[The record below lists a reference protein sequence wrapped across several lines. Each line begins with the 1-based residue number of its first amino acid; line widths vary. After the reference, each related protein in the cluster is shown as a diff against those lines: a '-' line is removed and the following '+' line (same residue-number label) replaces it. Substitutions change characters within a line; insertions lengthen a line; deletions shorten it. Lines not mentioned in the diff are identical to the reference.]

1 MNARL
6 RSRSSSPVAMSGT
19 RSRAIT
25 AVVAVALSLGTAGI
39 ASAQTALDPASHQKR
54 VTRTGSINP
63 AQSTPVSKPDDGI
76 AYCNQMEAKPLGLK
90 SPGGKSLVSFDKCY
104 RGRLHNHCLAKA
116 LSVMFSSLQQDYDK
130 LIETNYPSI
139 TSTSSVCSFTAGQ
152 LSQDLE
158 TSKAFANRYKALVTG
173 YDERLKCTD
182 LVMKSLEKA
191 SFPDMPNI
199 EKTVKTM
206 ADELKSDVAGFSKE
220 RQAADELLAKV
231 TEAHKA
237 LEVHSD
243 VHRAMC
249 ITAEVRTP
257 AKQ

>member
-1 MNARL
+1 MNVRP
-6 RSRSSSPVAMSGT
+6 RSRSSSPPAAT
-19 RSRAIT
+19 RRSLSLAT
-25 AVVAVALSLGTAGI
+25 AVALALSLGTI
-39 ASAQTALDPASHQKR
+39 STASAQSVLDNGNAHKR
-54 VTRTGSINP
+54 VTRTGSINAAQTTP
-63 AQSTPVSKPDDGI
+63 AAKPDDGI
-76 AYCNQMEAKPLGLK
+76 TYCNQMEAKPLGLK
-90 SPGGKSLVSFDKCY
+90 FPNGKSLVQFDKCY

-139 TSTSSVCSFTAGQ
+139 TSTNSVCQFTAGQ
-152 LSQDLE
+152 LTQDLE
-158 TSKAFANRYKALVTG
+158 TAKAFTVRYKALVTG

-249 ITAEVRTP
+249 ITAEVRTAP
-257 AKQ
+257 KQ